1 MRLKKYQSI
10 FENSISLFALKAID
24 LGLTIGLIPFLIV
37 KVGIHNYGIYAF
49 AMALLLFMV
58 NIMNYGFNL
67 STVREIAK
75 HKNDQT
81 FLNNCVNEVF
91 SVKLLL
97 YAILM
102 GILILLVCFVP
113 KFENHSSLY
122 LFGSLILF
130 SEVFS
135 TRWFFFG
142 LEKMKYITL
151 MSLVGNLIF
160 VILVLVYVTLEQDFV
175 YIALFEGIGMSVA
188 TIGGFFLIV
197 KKFNFRLRLL
207 SLKQIWM
214 YLKINF
220 SSFINLLL
228 PSTYTI
234 ILIFIAG
241 LIVLP
246 SELSFLQL
254 SLKLT
259 AIFSTVVTI
268 LTTVFYPVVNRNSSW
283 FFVMRLLL
291 MGSGLVLSIVMFV
304 MAEFIVDLW
313 MPFNERSS
321 LETLIRLIKILS
333 VAPMFIAVNSVFG
346 VNGLLIKYKDLQ
358 YQKSTL
364 ISIISMIATGVIFI
378 PIYPIYGGVVSFLIG
393 RFVYAVLSLY
403 YFKFVE

>member
-81 FLNNCVNEVF
+81 FLNNCLNEVF

-97 YAILM
+97 YAVLM
-102 GILILLVCFVP
+102 VVLIFLVCFVP

>member
-81 FLNNCVNEVF
+81 FLNNCLNEVF

-97 YAILM
+97 YAVLM
-102 GILILLVCFVP
+102 VVLIFLVCFVP

-151 MSLVGNLIF
+151 MSLVGNFIF
-160 VILVLVYVTLEQDFV
+160 IILVLLYVTLEQDFV

-220 SSFINLLL
+220 SSFVNLLL

>member
-24 LGLTIGLIPFLIV
+24 LGLTIGLIPFLIL
-37 KVGIHNYGIYAF
+37 KVGIHNYGVYAF
-49 AMALLLFMV
+49 AMALLLLMV

-75 HKNDQT
+75 HKNDAV
-81 FLNNCVNEVF
+81 FMNNCFNEVF

-102 GILILLVCFVP
+102 SVFIPLVLFIP
-113 KFENHSSLY
+113 KFAIHSSLY
-122 LFGSLILF
+122 LFGSFILF

-151 MSLVGNLIF
+151 ISLVGNLIF
-160 VILVLVYVTLEQDFV
+160 VVFVVMYVQMEKDFV
-175 YIALFEGIGMSVA
+175 YIAFFEGVGMSIA
-188 TIGGFFLIV
+188 TIGGFLMIL
-197 KKFNFRLRLL
+197 KKFNFRLKLL
-207 SLKQIWM
+207 GLNDIVP
-214 YLKINF
+214 YLKNNF

-241 LIVLP
+241 LFVLP

-283 FFVMRLLL
+283 VIVMRILLIS
-291 MGSGLVLSIVMFV
+291 SGFVLSIVMFLA
-304 MAEFIVDLW
+304 AEFIVELW
-313 MPFNERSS
+313 MPFNEKSD
-321 LETLIRLIKILS
+321 LDILISLIKMLS
-333 VAPMFIAVNSVFG
+333 IAPVLIAVNSVFG
-346 VNGLLIKYKDLQ
+346 VNGLLRVYKDLQ
-358 YQKSTL
+358 YRNITL
-364 ISIISMIATGVIFI
+364 VSIISMIATEIVLI
-378 PIYPIYGGVVSFLIG
+378 PVYPVYGGVVSFLVG
-393 RFVYAVLSLY
+393 RFVYAILSSY
-403 YFKFVE
+403 YFKLVE